1 MQFTLKIQC
10 LSVSLFLLH
19 SFAFFLTFQK
29 GKEDKTGKW
38 KVNNSVSSLRK
49 VHAGSCTLSSKID

>member
-38 KVNNSVSSLRK
+38 KVNNSVSLRK
-49 VHAGSCTLSSKID
+49 VHVGSCTLSSKID